1 MSEIRALLLDFGGT
15 LDSAGKHWS
24 TQFAESF
31 AQAGV
36 LFDRRALDEVFL
48 TADRAIAEDPRAA
61 TMALADYAREYAQR
75 MLASLDHPMHVQA
88 ESIAEHFVQEAREH
102 LRASVAQ
109 LASTRG
115 RFRLAVVSNFTA
127 NLPIILSEVGLA
139 PLLDAVV
146 CSAIEGVKK
155 PDVSIFRLAL
165 QRVGVRA
172 EEAVM
177 IGDSLGNDISPAK
190 QLGLTTVW
198 LKGDRTF
205 TSGRESDADYVVASL
220 DQALALAHEAAEGRR

>member
-1 MSEIRALLLDFGGT
+1 VSNLRTILLDFGGT

-36 LFDRRALDEVFL
+36 TLDRKALDKAFL
-48 TADRAIAEDPRAA
+48 SADRAIAEDPRAV
-61 TMALADYAREYAQR
+61 TMGLADYASEYARR
-75 MLASLDHPMHVQA
+75 MLALLDRPMSVQA
-88 ESIAEHFVQEAREH
+88 EAIAEHFLQEARAH

-127 NLPIILSEVGLA
+127 NLPLILREVGLA

-155 PDVSIFRLAL
+155 PDASIFRLAL
-165 QRVGVRA
+165 QRVGGIA

-177 IGDSLGNDISPAK
+177 IGDSLGNDITPAK
-190 QLGLTTVW
+190 
-198 LKGDRTF
+198 
-205 TSGRESDADYVVASL
+205 
-220 DQALALAHEAAEGRR
+220 

>member
-1 MSEIRALLLDFGGT
+1 VSNLRTLLLDFGGT

-36 LFDRRALDEVFL
+36 TLDRKALDKAFL
-48 TADRAIAEDPRAA
+48 SADRAIAEDPRAV
-61 TMALADYAREYAQR
+61 TMGLADYASEYARR
-75 MLASLDHPMHVQA
+75 MLALLDRPMSVQA
-88 ESIAEHFVQEAREH
+88 EAIAEHFLQEARAH

-127 NLPIILSEVGLA
+127 NLPLILREVGLA

-155 PDVSIFRLAL
+155 PDASIFCLAL
-165 QRVGVRA
+165 QRVGGIA

-177 IGDSLGNDISPAK
+177 IGDSLGNDITPAK

-198 LKGDRTF
+198 LQGDRTF
-205 TSGRESDADYVVASL
+205 TSGRESDADYVVSSL
-220 DQALALAHEAAEGRR
+220 AQAIAVVCQAEEGGR

>member
-1 MSEIRALLLDFGGT
+1 VSEIRALLLDFGGT

-31 AQAGV
+31 AQAGWGG
-36 LFDRRALDEVFL
+36 DRSTLDGAFL
-48 TADRAIAEDPRAA
+48 ATDRAIAEDPRAA
-61 TMALADYAREYAQR
+61 TMALADYARAYVRR
-75 MLASLDHPMHVQA
+75 MLALLDPPVPLQV
-88 ESIAEHFVQEAREH
+88 ESIAEHFVCQARSH
-102 LRASVAQ
+102 LRASAAR

-155 PDVSIFRLAL
+155 PDASIFRVAL
-165 QRVGVRA
+165 ERVGVPA
-172 EEAVM
+172 AQAVM
-177 IGDSLGNDISPAK
+177 IGDSLGNDIAPAK

-198 LKGDRTF
+198 QKGDRTF
-205 TSGRESDADYVVASL
+205 TSGRESDADYVVSSFE
-220 DQALALAHEAAEGRR
+220 QAIDVVCEAAEGGR

>member
-1 MSEIRALLLDFGGT
+1 MSNLRTLLLDFGGT

-31 AQAGV
+31 AQAGMT
-36 LFDRRALDEVFL
+36 LDRKALDRAFL
-48 TADRAIAEDPRAA
+48 SADRAIAEYPRAA
-61 TMALADYAREYAQR
+61 TMGLADYACEYARR
-75 MLASLDHPMHVQA
+75 MLALLDHPMSVQP
-88 ESIAEHFVQEAREH
+88 ESIAEHFLQEAREH

-109 LASTRG
+109 LASARG

-127 NLPIILSEVGLA
+127 NLPLILREVGLA

-155 PDVSIFRLAL
+155 PDASIFRLAL
-165 QRVGVRA
+165 QRVGGLA

-177 IGDSLGNDISPAK
+177 IGDSLGNDITPAK

-198 LKGDRTF
+198 LQGDRTF
-205 TSGRESDADYVVASL
+205 TRGQECDADYVVSSL
-220 DQALALAHEAAEGRR
+220 AQAFAVVCEAEEGGR